1 MSTISSFCD
10 ILMVKVVGDPDWR
23 QRFVVLSNSTLWI
36 YGDDQ
41 DPRRTKIHAVRDLAV
56 CRRICDGSH
65 LVLHIKNIAKLDWF
79 KIKFNTE
86 KQLIAWKKRLRQ
98 VKEAWNEETYFQ
110 YLNQKSQLR
119 SPYEPLTR
127 INQQVTS
134 NKLSKPPRMPFS
146 RSRSLQEII
155 SWEKLP
161 MTLTQV
167 SKEMLCGINDI
178 DAILVRVRL
187 SILENEMAYNREMD
201 KMLVA
206 FKKRALWPDYFL
218 MDDKSL
224 IEQTLSKL
232 KESSDTL
239 LHDVEDM
246 WPDAPMVLQSLDDL
260 ADLLI
265 RHLKSVARTRMITY
279 CHLLRDFRPF
289 LRNNLESVD
298 DIYADV
304 YSEHFYMERA
314 LLPIFRVYKLK
325 GISKKLAVMLA
336 TEKDANSAR
345 WNKLFDLCQET
356 LTETYGELS
365 RLFGDYYALSV
376 TQLFAFSDKHAA
388 FERNGNMSLFEKFEL
403 AREVSEICD
412 SVVPLIKVVIVE
424 GGKRGDGTA
433 AAVSDDV
440 VAAVEAAAAGQ
451 RRRYG
456 VDCWNDRDNNGHR
469 KWDGAARLCEEITCK
484 NPFGTI
490 MEYDVDRKASCRKIW
505 GVRGGNSNVKNKQRK
520 TAAAAPGKCIELK
533 VYSRSVNYFH
543 EQIDE
548 QTVACSG
555 FVATRTSSSSS
566 LPY

>member
-1 MSTISSFCD
+1 MSAISSFCD
-10 ILMVKVVGDPDWR
+10 ILMVKVVGDADWR
-23 QRFVVLSNSTLWI
+23 QRFIVLSNSTLWI

-41 DPRRTKIHAVRDLAV
+41 DPRRTKIHPVRDLAV
-56 CRRICDGSH
+56 CRRICDGSL
-65 LVLHIKNIAKLDWF
+65 LVLHIKDIAKLDWF

-86 KQLIAWKKRLRQ
+86 KQLNAWKKRMRQ

-119 SPYEPLTR
+119 CPYEPLTR
-127 INQQVTS
+127 LNRQVPS
-134 NKLSKPPRMPFS
+134 NKLSKPRMPFS

-161 MTLTQV
+161 MILTQV
-167 SKEMLCGINDI
+167 NQETLCGVDDL
-178 DAILVRVRL
+178 DAILVRVRI

-246 WPDAPMVLQSLDDL
+246 WPDAPMVIERLDDL

-265 RHLKSVARTRMITY
+265 NHLKSVARTRMITY
-279 CHLLRDFRPF
+279 CHLLRDLRPF

-298 DIYADV
+298 DIYEDV
-304 YSEHFYMERA
+304 YSGHFYVERA

-325 GISKKLAVMLA
+325 GISKKLAVMLS
-336 TEKDANSAR
+336 TVEDANSDG
-345 WNKLFDLCQET
+345 WNRLFDLCQET

-365 RLFGDYYALSV
+365 RLYGDYYALSV

-424 GGKRGDGTA
+424 GGKRGGCDGDA
-433 AAVSDDV
+433 ASDDV
-440 VAAVEAAAAGQ
+440 VAAVHVAAT
-451 RRRYG
+451 
-456 VDCWNDRDNNGHR
+456 GHR
-469 KWDGAARLCEEITCK
+469 RSCGAGCWDGVKTAAVTRPRSEACR
-484 NPFGTI
+484 NPFGAI
-490 MEYDVDRKASCRKIW
+490 MDDDVDRAAARATVACRKN
-505 GVRGGNSNVKNKQRK
+505 GKQK
-520 TAAAAPGKCIELK
+520 TVATGKCIELK
-533 VYSRSVNYFH
+533 LYSRSVNYFH
-543 EQIDE
+543 EQLDE
-548 QTVACSG
+548 PPAVISFA
-555 FVATRTSSSSS
+555 ARRTS
-566 LPY
+566 LRA